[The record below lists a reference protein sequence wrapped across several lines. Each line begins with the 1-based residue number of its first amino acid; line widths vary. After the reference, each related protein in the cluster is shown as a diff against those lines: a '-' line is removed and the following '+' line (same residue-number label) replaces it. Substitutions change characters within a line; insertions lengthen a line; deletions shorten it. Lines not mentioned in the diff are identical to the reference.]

1 MASKGLKAVI
11 PTSQITVSQEG
22 RIQLTGKLSVD
33 LDLNPNYAMTFDWYC
48 ATIHNGS
55 CTIIDSE
62 QTLEEKMGVAEFR
75 KADLDISAE
84 FLPVGQYIFS
94 LNVSKG
100 EKWSET
106 QASVEITLES
116 IPEVRIVALDNMA
129 LPGKKF
135 VATGNSIDPI
145 GVASGGNR
153 AFLCVL
159 FNHDKS
165 TRCIVFQPIHSFQGN
180 GIFCYYTVIL
190 LFSFGHS
197 GNWNQSSLGK

>member
-1 MASKGLKAVI
+1 METHASKRVSVASRGLKAVI

-33 LDLNPNYAMTFDWYC
+33 LDLNPDYAMTFDWYC

-129 LPGKKF
+129 LPGKSLWLQVIPSNWGRISSSRGK
-135 VATGNSIDPI
+135 S
-145 GVASGGNR
+145 S
-153 AFLCVL
+153 FLCVL

-165 TRCIVFQPIHSFQGN
+165 TRRTSQ
-180 GIFCYYTVIL
+180 
-190 LFSFGHS
+190 
-197 GNWNQSSLGK
+197 

>member
-1 MASKGLKAVI
+1 METHASKRVSVASRGLKAVI

-33 LDLNPNYAMTFDWYC
+33 LDLNPDYAMTFDWYC

-55 CTIIDSE
+55 CTIIDSD

-106 QASVEITLES
+106 KASVEITLES

-135 VATGNSIDPI
+135 VATGNSI
-145 GVASGGNR
+145 
-153 AFLCVL
+153 
-159 FNHDKS
+159 
-165 TRCIVFQPIHSFQGN
+165 Q
-180 GIFCYYTVIL
+180 
-190 LFSFGHS
+190 
-197 GNWNQSSLGK
+197 LGSHQQ

>member
-1 MASKGLKAVI
+1 MLETHASKRLSVASKGLKAVI

-33 LDLNPNYAMTFDWYC
+33 LDLNPDYAMTFDWYC
-48 ATIHNGS
+48 STIHNGS
-55 CTIIDSE
+55 CTIIDSD

-135 VATGNSIDPI
+135 VATGNSIQLGSKHQRGDFFPP
-145 GVASGGNR
+145 
-153 AFLCVL
+153 
-159 FNHDKS
+159 D
-165 TRCIVFQPIHSFQGN
+165 SFPGN
-180 GIFCYYTVIL
+180 GIFCSL
-190 LFSFGHS
+190 L
-197 GNWNQSSLGK
+197 